1 MKQKYKKHSI
11 EKKTEIPTNL
21 REAIKNLDS
30 LISEADKRFLVEHGA
45 LAVHHSLGRWI
56 RNNWGLW
63 EDHSELKFNMVK
75 LGFIHS
81 DDISNFI
88 IEEYIKHLK
97 ETLK

>member
-1 MKQKYKKHSI
+1 MNKKSIKHYI
-11 EKKTEIPTNL
+11 EKKTKIPTNL
-21 REAIKNLDS
+21 KEAIRNLDS
-30 LISEADKRFLVEHGA
+30 LISEADKQFLLEHGA

-75 LGFIHS
+75 LGFIHP

-88 IEEYIKHLK
+88 IEEYIKQLK